1 MQVQITEFA
10 SDSFPLSIQLKQLV
24 LKGGSEPT
32 NIRPLDSTGGNG
44 GGGAARR
51 SRLATLTISTS
62 RKKGLRFRSP
72 VNGTAGT
79 SCLSIIG
86 MIEPGRA
93 VRLYRQIH

>member
-32 NIRPLDSTGGNG
+32 NIRPLDSTD

-62 RKKGLRFRSP
+62 RKKGLCFRSP
-72 VNGTAGT
+72 VNGTPGT

>member
-32 NIRPLDSTGGNG
+32 NIRPLDSTDGN

-72 VNGTAGT
+72 VNGALGT

>member
-32 NIRPLDSTGGNG
+32 NVRPFANTDG
-44 GGGAARR
+44 GGGASRR

>member
-24 LKGGSEPT
+24 LKGGREPA
-32 NIRPLDSTGGNG
+32 NNRPLANKNGNV
-44 GGGAARR
+44 GGASRR

-72 VNGTAGT
+72 VNGAPGTA
-79 SCLSIIG
+79 CLSIIG